1 MSNTLSV
8 RLPTPLLERLRRIAR
23 DSGLPMG
30 KLVRES
36 LESTLSQ
43 HGDNPLLEF
52 AGVIKGGP
60 KDLSSRKGFS
70 PK

>member
-1 MSNTLSV
+1 MGNTLSV
-8 RLPTPLLERLRRIAR
+8 RLPKPLLERLRRIAR
-23 DSGLPMG
+23 DSGLPVG
-30 KLVRES
+30 KFVRES
-36 LESTLSQ
+36 LESTLSK

>member
-1 MSNTLSV
+1 MGNTLTV
-8 RLPTPLLERLRRIAR
+8 RLPKPLLERLRSISRN
-23 DSGLPMG
+23 SGLPVG

-43 HGDNPLLEF
+43 RGDNLLLEF

-70 PK
+70 TK